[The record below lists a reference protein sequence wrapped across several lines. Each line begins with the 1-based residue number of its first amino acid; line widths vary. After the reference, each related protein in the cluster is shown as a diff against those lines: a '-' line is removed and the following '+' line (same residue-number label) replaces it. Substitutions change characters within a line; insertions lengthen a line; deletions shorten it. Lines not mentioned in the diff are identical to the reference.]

1 MAAPNTPSIIIAIAD
16 LDPTGTVRRAKA
28 IKAKIPPSPLLLA
41 RMINITYL
49 IETTTIKAQNTIEMT
64 PNTASFEKGIPCCG
78 LKHSFSAYKGLV
90 AMSPKTTPMAPNI
103 KVLKLPL

>member
-1 MAAPNTPSIIIAIAD
+1 MEAPNTPSIIIAMAD
-16 LDPTGTVRRAKA
+16 LDPTGTVLRANA

-49 IETTTIKAQNTIEMT
+49 NETTTIKAQNTIEIT
-64 PNTASFEKGIPCCG
+64 PNTASLEKGTPCCG
-78 LKHSFSAYKGLV
+78 LKHSFRAYKGLV